1 VYTQNLRIKKA
12 ATPEKT
18 MGYGFNPFEKIWF
31 YSKLTLGG
39 CPTIHDY
46 KKIVPLKIEV
56 G

>member
-1 VYTQNLRIKKA
+1 MKKLVLFDIDG
-12 ATPEKT
+12 TLI
-18 MGYGFNPFEKIWF
+18 NPGGAGRR
-31 YSKLTLGG
+31 SLGG